1 MKKEPESLTRPAESS
16 EAELAVDEIS
26 STESLVNDSTPSD
39 KEAAD
44 EGKGGLGAL
53 TSRLFKILWGLGA
66 LAVVGSA
73 VTVAIEQHR
82 QTSEMRKSGCYARA
96 AAAAA
101 VAATEIARSGSSGA
115 NPGLTFL
122 ECDQVAGIAP

>member
-1 MKKEPESLTRPAESS
+1 MSTRPDSVESTDTV
-16 EAELAVDEIS
+16 EPLATGSSSVEPVTMQPEVEDES
-26 STESLVNDSTPSD
+26 
-39 KEAAD
+39 
-44 EGKGGLGAL
+44 GKRRLGEL
-53 TSRLFKILWGLGA
+53 TSRLFKLAWGLGA
-66 LAVVGSA
+66 LAIVGSA
-73 VTVAIEQHR
+73 VMIAVEQRR

>member
-1 MKKEPESLTRPAESS
+1 MKNKPGSFTRPDQTPTIESTS
-16 EAELAVDEIS
+16 GGTV
-26 STESLVNDSTPSD
+26 STESSIETMP
-39 KEAAD
+39 AD
-44 EGKGGLGAL
+44 EGAADGSREGLAAL
-53 TSRLFKILWGLGA
+53 TSRLLKFAWGLGA
-66 LAVVGSA
+66 LAIVGSVVTIA
-73 VTVAIEQHR
+73 VEQHR
-82 QTSEMRKSGCYARA
+82 QTNEMRKSGCYARA